1 MSYVGFDIETNM
13 LSPFRPD
20 SEILTAAM
28 ATPDSVVAAPGKAL
42 FDHRHA
48 IRRITQDEDN
58 ILVGHNIIS
67 FDAVWWSWHH
77 TPIKA
82 RLFDTC
88 VAWSLI
94 DENDK
99 ENSLAGLSKKLLGL
113 NANTEMKAKRHK
125 LAELPIEEVL
135 AYNREDAELSLK
147 LGHAVYSHL
156 EQEGKLDLFH
166 WIMDVSKPLI
176 GMMNMGVAIDPEWIN
191 HHADDLV
198 KEAYELELEINKMVG
213 RRDTEGLINL
223 DSPPQLRDLLF
234 NELGMTTSVLTKTG
248 QMSTSTAAIKEIQ
261 SRVHK
266 EFPDVRD
273 FLQLL
278 LDYRKAKK
286 LARTYLI
293 PYREK
298 HADNNNRVHTRYFLG
313 KSYAGGLT
321 GGTVTG
327 RLSSSD
333 PNLQNIPRD
342 YRVKGSFVPTPT
354 EGNGMPEGFFYPWK
368 MWEVDYKQ
376 LEVRVAAWEAKEP
389 LLLNAIAE
397 GRDIHSYTLSLTS
410 GMDYDEIMERIEAG
424 DKKIKEDRTLIK
436 RVVFGTLYGIG
447 PYALKGL
454 MLDMGIEVS
463 LQKSKRSIAEFFN
476 AYPALKL
483 WIDMTEL
490 NIMEDG
496 YTTTPTGRVRHLP
509 DANTLTGA
517 GRAKLRQ
524 GVNFRIQSFASDIT
538 MLGLQALDKTL
549 RLRHKQERL
558 LLTVHDSIVGEYRDF
573 PGRDHDELR
582 EVIEHNL
589 TTEVNHQLETKF
601 GVVRLVPLAVDI
613 KMNMTRWGNKN
624 E

>member
-1 MSYVGFDIETNM
+1 MSYIGFDIETNM
-13 LSPFRPD
+13 LSPFRTD
-20 SEILTAAM
+20 SQILTAAI
-28 ATPDSVVAAPGKAL
+28 ATNDDSVSAVGKAML
-42 FDHRHA
+42 DQRHL
-48 IRRITQDEDN
+48 IRRTTQDEDN

-67 FDAVWWSWHH
+67 FDAVWWGWHYN
-77 TPIKA
+77 PIKA

-88 VAWSLI
+88 VGWALV
-94 DENDK
+94 DENDTD
-99 ENSLAGLSKKLLGL
+99 NSLAGLSKKLL
-113 NANTEMKAKRHK
+113 NVTANESMKAQRHRM
-125 LAELPIEEVL
+125 AELPIEDVL
-135 AYNREDAELSLK
+135 SYNREDAVLSLK
-147 LGHAVYSHL
+147 LGNAVFEHL
-156 EQEGKLDLFH
+156 MKEGKMDLFE

-176 GMMNMGVAIDPEWIN
+176 AMMHLGVAVDREWIE
-191 HHADDLV
+191 HHADKLV
-198 KEAYELELEINKMVG
+198 QEAYELELEINKMVG
-213 RRDTEGLINL
+213 RKDDEGLINL

-234 NELGMTTSVLTKTG
+234 DELGMTTSVLTKTG

-278 LDYRKAKK
+278 LDYRKVKK
-286 LARTYLI
+286 LARTYLV
-293 PYREK
+293 PYANK
-298 HADNNNRVHTRYFLG
+298 HADANDRVHTRYFLG

-342 YRVKGSFVPTPT
+342 YRVKGSFIPTPT
-354 EGNGMPEGFFYPWK
+354 KIPGHYAWK

-376 LEVRVAAWEAKEP
+376 LEVRVAAYESNDP

-397 GRDIHSYTLSLTS
+397 GLDIHSYTLSLTS
-410 GMDYDEIMERIEAG
+410 GMDYDEIMERIEGG
-424 DKKIKEDRTLIK
+424 DKKIKEARTLTK

-447 PYALKGL
+447 PYALKAL

-463 LQKSKRSIAEFFN
+463 LQKAKGSIADFFN

-490 NIMEDG
+490 DIMEDG
-496 YTTTPTGRVRHLP
+496 YTMTPTKRKRHLP
-509 DANTLTGA
+509 GA
-517 GRAKLRQ
+517 DSLSGKGRAKLRQ

-538 MLGLQALDKTL
+538 MMGLQSLDQRL
-549 RLRHKQERL
+549 RLRNKQERL

-573 PGRDHDELR
+573 PQRDPKELR
-582 EVIEHNL
+582 EVIEKSL
-589 TTEVNHQLETKF
+589 TTDVNHKLKSKF
-601 GVVRLVPLAVDI
+601 DIARPVPLAVDI
-613 KMNMTRWGNKN
+613 QMNMTRWRI
-624 E
+624 EDE